1 MATVRIGG
9 GGGGGGGAGSGN
21 QGLIR
26 QFSFG
31 FLIGEDWS

>member
-1 MATVRIGG
+1 M
-9 GGGGGGGAGSGN
+9 GGGGGGALCAGSAN

-26 QFSFG
+26 QLSVG